1 MSDFLRRNAMAITV
15 LLLLSLAGNLFL
27 GGVWVGRFAH
37 YRGQGGWEAR
47 DGRGIVERML
57 ERIAHDLPRD
67 QRKAFHEL
75 MEAQQD
81 KLAASGQ
88 NMRAAREEL
97 RAATTATPF
106 DRAKFDTA
114 FLEMRERSRAFWT
127 DLQRAVGDALEKVN
141 AAPAP

>member
-37 YRGQGGWEAR
+37 YRGGWDAR

-67 QRKAFHEL
+67 QRKAFREL
-75 MEAQQD
+75 MEERQD

-97 RAATTATPF
+97 RAATTAMPF
-106 DRAKFDTA
+106 DRAKFDAA

-127 DLQRAVGDALEKVN
+127 DLQQAVGDALEKVN

>member
-1 MSDFLRRNAMAITV
+1 MSEFFRRNAAAIAV
-15 LLLLSLAGNLFL
+15 VLLLSLAGNLFL

-37 YRGQGGWEAR
+37 HRGAGGWDAR
-47 DGRGIVERML
+47 DGRGIVERIL
-57 ERIAHDLPRD
+57 ERIAKDLPD
-67 QRKAFHEL
+67 EQQKAFREE

-97 RAATTATPF
+97 RAATTAMPF

-114 FLEMRERSRAFWT
+114 FLEMRDRSRAFWT
-127 DLQRAVGDALEKVN
+127 DLQQAVGDALEKVN
-141 AAPAP
+141 QPPAP